1 MPERRP
7 ELSHDILPNAGA
19 FIVTL
24 RGPLDANAA
33 RGLKERLD
41 ELLGDSA
48 ERVVFDC
55 RELTYVGANG
65 LGLLLAAAR
74 ELQRRGGRLALC
86 NLPPDLADVFR
97 LPDLDELVPVF
108 DSLDGAT
115 AMVSHGTRAPV
126 SRRKENS

>member
-1 MPERRP
+1 MPARRP
-7 ELSHDILPNAGA
+7 EFSHDILPNADA
-19 FIVTL
+19 LIVTL
-24 RGPLDANAA
+24 RGHLDANAA
-33 RGLKERLD
+33 GRLKDRLD
-41 ELLGDSA
+41 ELLGDGA

-65 LGLLLAAAR
+65 LGVMLATAR

-97 LPDLDELVPVF
+97 LPDLDEIVPVF

-115 AMVSHGTRAPV
+115 AMVTHGTRVPA
-126 SRRKENS
+126 SGRKEKR

>member
-7 ELSHDILPNAGA
+7 EFSHDILPNADA

-24 RGPLDANAA
+24 RGRLDAYAA
-33 RGLKERLD
+33 GRLKERLD

-55 RELTYVGANG
+55 RELTYVGASG
-65 LGLLLAAAR
+65 LGVMLATTR

-86 NLPPDLADVFR
+86 NLPPDLAGVFR
-97 LPDLDELVPVF
+97 LPDLDEIVPVF
-108 DSLDGAT
+108 DSLAGET
-115 AMVSHGTRAPV
+115 AMVTHGTRAPA
-126 SRRKENS
+126 SGRKENR